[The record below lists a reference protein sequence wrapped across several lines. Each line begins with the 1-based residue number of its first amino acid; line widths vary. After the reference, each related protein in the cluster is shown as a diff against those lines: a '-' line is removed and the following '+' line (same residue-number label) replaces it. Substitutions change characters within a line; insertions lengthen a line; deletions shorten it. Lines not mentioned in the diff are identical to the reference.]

1 MKNVKKIIKE
11 YYNKNYDHDDNIDL
25 IKEKANINNNKK
37 KGLLLFMKTK
47 KLAIISTA
55 LFIITVS
62 AIVIGCTLNSN
73 QTNQQNEPIV
83 TNAVITLDLNPSIQ
97 LTVDEKGIV
106 ASVYGANDDGKMI
119 IVDVEDEIIGKTYN
133 EAIDKIL
140 EIETDCGFF
149 VKYTTSDEYNNLT
162 ITIDAEA
169 TQNKISEIETEIKA
183 HVEEKLTELGIK
195 VEDKITTIKNNTK
208 ESLINKLLSLD
219 STLNIEELNELSH
232 KELINLIAAY
242 HIERINLPTTAIEEM
257 YNSFKEYEINIAE
270 TKIFKN
276 FITSS
281 SNLSNEII
289 QNYDQLQLTVE
300 NGLVILKQKYN
311 EIFIEED
318 SMYNKALL
326 EVSNLKSEILNLQNE
341 IAKLEDGLEK
351 SIKLAQLTALETTL
365 STAETALELTKESAN
380 SALELVATSLT
391 EALNSL
397 KEYIYQNSDLNS
409 LMTEKAN
416 ELSEVLNNEKKEF
429 ITKFETEYKDQI
441 EEKYNNL
448 LEQKANLIDKL
459 KEQN

>member
-47 KLAIISTA
+47 KLAIISTT

-119 IVDVEDEIIGKTYN
+119 IVDVEDEIIGKTYD

-183 HVEEKLTELGIK
+183 HVEEKLTDLGIK
-195 VEDKITTIKNNTK
+195 VKDKITTVKNNTK
-208 ESLINKLLSLD
+208 EALINKLLSLD
-219 STLNIEELNELSH
+219 STLNTEELNKLSH

-257 YNSFKEYEINIAE
+257 YNNFKEYEVDIAE
-270 TKIFKN
+270 SKIFKN
-276 FITSS
+276 FVTTS
-281 SNLSNEII
+281 SNLNNEII
-289 QNYDQLQLTVE
+289 QNYSQLQATVE
-300 NGLVILKQKYN
+300 NGLTLMKQTYN
-311 EIFIEED
+311 DIFIVED
-318 SMYNKALL
+318 SMYNKALN
-326 EVSNLKSEILNLQNE
+326 EVNKLKNEILILKTE
-341 IAKLEDGLEK
+341 IEKLEEGLEK
-351 SIKLAQLTALETTL
+351 TIKLAQLSAQ
-365 STAETALELTKESAN
+365 ETALLTAEATLQFAKDAAN
-380 SALELVATSLT
+380 SALNLATTSLN
-391 EALNSL
+391 EALASL
-397 KEYIYQNSDLNS
+397 ENYILENNDLS
-409 LMTEKAN
+409 ILMNEKAN
-416 ELSEVLNNEKKEF
+416 EISNELNTQKKEF

-441 EEKYNNL
+441 EAKYNQL
-448 LEQKANLIDKL
+448 VEQKANLVAKL